1 MKVSPIVLFVYNRPH
16 HTKKVIEALAAI
28 ELATSSE
35 IFIFSDGPKQNP
47 IDVEAVKQVRLYIH
61 AISFFQ
67 KIQITERT
75 ENIGLSENIISGINS
90 IFEQYDQAIILED
103 DTLPSPEFLKY
114 MNEALEIYRNEITV
128 GTVQGFQFPVNF
140 DKNIS
145 SYFDYSVG
153 CWGWGTWKNR
163 WVLFEPNGAKLLNQ
177 IEEKELTNKFNLNN
191 NYPFIELLKNQI
203 EGKSNS
209 WAIRWYASL
218 FLKEKL
224 NYYPCNSFIKNIGND
239 GSGTHIDKTNYSVL
253 SFQKKVTAEKIQVKQ
268 DQQAFEVILKYRRKL
283 KRANQ
288 KKNFLRKIRI
298 NVLGLSK

>member
-1 MKVSPIVLFVYNRPH
+1 MILAPIVLFVYNRPH
-16 HTKKVIEALAAI
+16 HTQKVIDALAAN
-28 ELATSSE
+28 ELAPFSE
-35 IFIFSDGPKQNP
+35 IYIFSDGPKQNP
-47 IDVEAVKQVRLYIH
+47 IDVEAVKQVRLYIQS
-61 AISFFQ
+61 INFFQ
-67 KIQITERT
+67 KIHITERA
-75 ENIGLSENIISGINS
+75 ENIGLSENIITGIDS

-114 MNEALEIYRNEITV
+114 MNEALEIYQNESEV
-128 GTVQGFQFPVNF
+128 GSVQGFQFPVKF

-153 CWGWGTWKNR
+153 CWGWGTWKNK
-163 WVLFEPNGAKLLNQ
+163 WILFEPNGAELLAQ
-177 IEEKELTNKFNLNN
+177 IEQKELTTKFNLNN
-191 NYPFIELLKNQI
+191 TYPFIELLKNQI

-218 FLKEKL
+218 FLNEKL

-253 SFQKKVTAEKIQVKQ
+253 AFQKKATAEKIPVKQ
-268 DQQAFEVILKYRRKL
+268 NEQAFEVVLKYRRKL
-283 KRANQ
+283 RQANQ
-288 KKNFLRKIRI
+288 KKNLFRKIRI